1 MTKTAKRIRA
11 DGALR
16 LMKDAYTSIRL
27 KTLPARWDQAVR
39 YDVDL
44 ASTVPPLWTAV
55 TGSYPTDLT
64 PCAAPVQESN
74 PTTPTQHTSP
84 NHEVLAIRY
93 EPQARHGPKK
103 GRGCSWQV
111 WWSDHSVTW
120 QPKKDLTGID
130 QRYIRDAERE
140 PGKRI
145 KLTGSRREDI
155 ETEPLGTAEVLICAP
170 PAAPNGI
177 VSLPFRRDL
186 NQFCALNAVA
196 NAMLINNEHLPQS
209 QDLCPWSVFSFGIRD
224 WSGPRSYLP
233 IF

>member
-111 WWSDHSVTW
+111 WWSDRSVTW

-130 QRYIRDAERE
+130 QRYIRDAERQ
-140 PGKRI
+140 PGKRV

-155 ETEPLGTAEVLICAP
+155 ETEPLGTADVLICGPPQSDPFAP
-170 PAAPNGI
+170 PNNPL
-177 VSLPFRRDL
+177 SLLPFRRDS
-186 NQFCALNAVA
+186 NQFCARG
-196 NAMLINNEHLPQS
+196 Q
-209 QDLCPWSVFSFGIRD
+209 
-224 WSGPRSYLP
+224 
-233 IF
+233 